1 MTDLSSRAWG
11 GMLRSLLMLGV
22 LLFLSAGTLDYW
34 QAWMYWL
41 LYAAALGFN
50 TAYFLRHD
58 PALIG
63 RRLHAGPAAE
73 PSPSQRR
80 IQAVTAICLL
90 LMFVLAGLQRRLS
103 WPALPAIASVIAAG
117 VFVLALAMVFMV
129 FRQNSYAGST
139 VDVVP
144 GQTIATRGLYGSVR
158 HPMYAASAIA
168 FLATPA
174 ALGSTW
180 GWIGAVPATM
190 AIIVRLRDE
199 ERQLLQRLPDYAAYC
214 QTVRFRLLPGIW

>member
-11 GMLRSLLMLGV
+11 STLRALLMLGV
-22 LLFLSAGTLDYW
+22 LLFLSAGTLEYW
-34 QAWMYWL
+34 QAWMYWS
-41 LYAAALGFN
+41 LYAAALCFN

-103 WPALPAIASVIAAG
+103 WPSLPAIASVVAAG

-144 GQTIATRGLYGSVR
+144 GQTIAMRGLYGSVR
-158 HPMYAASAIA
+158 HPMYAASGIA

-190 AIIVRLRDE
+190 AMIVRLRDE
-199 ERQLLQRLPDYAAYC
+199 ERQLLQRLPDYAVYC